1 MRNSAWYNKLWRKK
15 LDNYPLKEDA
25 DASWAQ
31 MHGLLDEHLPVNGS
45 SANKK
50 PGKFFGSTVVS
61 MLGFILPAAAM
72 IGALT
77 YVAVKHPFKN
87 KEVNKH
93 HHYNIA
99 SKRLKGT
106 TADDSLNKS
115 TDTLKADSASRINE
129 ENLTA
134 TNTRQ
139 INTIKPATGQQINN
153 HVLFSNN
160 LTRSINRAGN
170 NTGYNNSS
178 PNGITKSGNLNP
190 VQSPPVKTGVI
201 VNGPATNYPATANNK
216 AGSDSVNQLKT
227 GTGNDKENLPKTSAT
242 AVSGTGKPGNN
253 NSVASAKVKTGGK
266 IKSSG
271 SGKIKT
277 TKLSTGTS
285 PFDFSI
291 SAALNAGKPGS
302 NMVFGLAGI
311 YTLNTKWLLNVGVK
325 MDLNRPLSNTFTH
338 QSYFRPDTSF
348 TINDSRKLNV
358 ITVPVTLEYQV
369 SDIIS
374 INAGPQL
381 SFSARQ
387 SKLSTKLGTV
397 LDKRD
402 TLART
407 HTIDSALLINSINKI
422 NVGISGGISIRLNR
436 FYIDGTYQQNLTPYN
451 VTTGLGGYKQYY
463 RSFQIGLRYK
473 FKKKGL

>member
-31 MHGLLDEHLPVNGS
+31 MHGLLDEHLPVNGL

-87 KEVNKH
+87 KEINKH
-93 HHYNIA
+93 HHYNIT

-106 TADDSLNKS
+106 IAGDSLDKTS
-115 TDTLKADSASRINE
+115 DTLKPDSATRFNK

-134 TNTRQ
+134 TNTQQ
-139 INTIKPATGQQINN
+139 INTIKPATTQQINN
-153 HVLFSNN
+153 HILFSNN

-170 NTGYNNSS
+170 NAGYNNSS
-178 PNGITKSGNLNP
+178 PNGTTKSGSLNP
-190 VQSPPVKTGVI
+190 IQSSPLNASTM
-201 VNGPATNYPATANNK
+201 ANYPATAYNK
-216 AGSDSVNQLKT
+216 VGSDSVNQLKN
-227 GTGNDKENLPKTSAT
+227 GTGGEKENLTKAAAT
-242 AVSGTGKPGNN
+242 AVSGREKPGKDRPI
-253 NSVASAKVKTGGK
+253 AIAKVKTGGK
-266 IKSSG
+266 VKSSG
-271 SGKIKT
+271 RGKIKAP
-277 TKLSTGTS
+277 KLSTGGTS

-302 NMVFGLAGI
+302 NVVFGLAGI

-338 QSYFRPDTSF
+338 PSYFRPDTSF